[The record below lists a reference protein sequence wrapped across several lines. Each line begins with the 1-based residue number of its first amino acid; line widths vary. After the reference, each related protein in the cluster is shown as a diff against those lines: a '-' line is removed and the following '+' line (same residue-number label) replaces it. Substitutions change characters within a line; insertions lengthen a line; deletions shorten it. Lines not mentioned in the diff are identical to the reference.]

1 MGAQLRLLDSTY
13 PGGLQQYYQRALRLV
28 KESSDS
34 VNPYADYHVNVPSG
48 VKIHFNQNNFEQV
61 EHYEKLG
68 MK

>member
-1 MGAQLRLLDSTY
+1 M
-13 PGGLQQYYQRALRLV
+13 V